1 MTLDSRR
8 RIALFLYTSRFISL
22 FIFLTCLL
30 FSAEFFVLFLK
41 QGSRRRHLRK
51 RNELSRSKSLEE
63 IALETLEELSLLS
76 KKLYEIVLETQE
88 TLEELAR

>member
-1 MTLDSRR
+1 MCGNVAQPCFD
-8 RIALFLYTSRFISL
+8 SL

-41 QGSRRRHLRK
+41 QGSRCQHLRK

-63 IALETLEELSLLS
+63 ITLEKLLNQQNL
-76 KKLYEIVLETQE
+76 KLAYF
-88 TLEELAR
+88 